1 MTTIVISGRLE
12 KIGAATIKAPRY
24 LGPSKIFRARPVP
37 GTCRPEGQRRLRVV
51 TGGKNSN
58 RSAPLDL
65 EAMIERLGIAR
76 GRLTSLVRLCI
87 RPNFAR

>member
-1 MTTIVISGRLE
+1 MR
-12 KIGAATIKAPRY
+12 
-24 LGPSKIFRARPVP
+24 VP
-37 GTCRPEGQRRLRVV
+37 AGDIEGLALDRLRLFFSSRTEVGDV
-51 TGGKNSN
+51 L
-58 RSAPLDL
+58 APLDL